1 MGYGQSSRS
10 NVVKV
15 KREDYPKKL
24 KRKQMLSG
32 LVIRSY
38 ARDKNF
44 LSDEMVV
51 NLKKHSKNHT
61 NKHMKSMVYKMEK
74 MGMSFSKAHSE
85 TMKKYG
91 K

>member
-1 MGYGQSSRS
+1 MGYGSS

-15 KREDYPKKL
+15 KRVNYPKKL
-24 KRKQMLSG
+24 ERKQMLSG

-38 ARDKNF
+38 AKNKNF
-44 LSDEMVV
+44 LTDAMVKK
-51 NLKKHSKNHT
+51 LKEHSKNHT
-61 NKHMKSMVYKMEK
+61 NRHMRSMVNKMEK
-74 MGMSFSKAHSE
+74 LGMSFSKAHSE

>member
-1 MGYGQSSRS
+1 MAY
-10 NVVKV
+10 NNLVK
-15 KREDYPKKL
+15 KEMPIKL

-38 ARDKNF
+38 AKNKNF
-44 LSDEMVV
+44 LSDAMVRS
-51 NLKKHSKNHT
+51 LREHSKNHT
-61 NKHMKSMVYKMEK
+61 IRHMRSMIGKMEK
-74 MGMSFSKAHSE
+74 GMSFSKAHQE

>member
-1 MGYGQSSRS
+1 MAY
-10 NVVKV
+10 NKLVKT
-15 KREDYPKKL
+15 EMPIKL

-38 ARDKNF
+38 AKNKNF
-44 LSDEMVV
+44 LTDAMVKK
-51 NLKKHSKNHT
+51 LKEHSKNHT
-61 NKHMKSMVYKMEK
+61 NRHMRSMVNKMEK
-74 MGMSFSKAHSE
+74 LGMSFSKAHSE

>member
-1 MGYGQSSRS
+1 MAY
-10 NVVKV
+10 NKLVKT
-15 KREDYPKKL
+15 EMPIKL

-38 ARDKNF
+38 AKNKNF
-44 LSDEMVV
+44 LTDAMVKK
-51 NLKKHSKNHT
+51 LKEHSKNHT
-61 NKHMKSMVYKMEK
+61 NRHMRYMVNKMEK
-74 MGMSFSKAHSE
+74 LGMSFSKAHSE

>member
-1 MGYGQSSRS
+1 MGYGSS

-15 KREDYPKKL
+15 KRVNYPKKL
-24 KRKQMLSG
+24 ERKQMLSG

-38 ARDKNF
+38 AKNKNF
-44 LSDEMVV
+44 LTDAMVAA
-51 NLKKHSKNHT
+51 LKKHSKNHT
-61 NKHMKSMVYKMEK
+61 IRHMRSMVYKMEK
-74 MGMSFSKAHSE
+74 LGMSFSKAHSE